1 MTEIRIY
8 LVGPFTNPDW
18 RDRVMEEAPMHS
30 YVDPRNNE
38 QAACVTVTRDDLIAG
53 VEGTDMTFLYFPD
66 GSQDTGACIEA
77 GVAFGKRRFI
87 TLVNENK
94 FQHPLVSGIAKR
106 HFTSLDAGILYL
118 QNLKSLEQA
127 EEFAAAYKTIDDL
140 ARQTTAER
148 NGK

>member
-1 MTEIRIY
+1 
-8 LVGPFTNPDW
+8 
-18 RDRVMEEAPMHS
+18 
-30 YVDPRNNE
+30 
-38 QAACVTVTRDDLIAG
+38 
-53 VEGTDMTFLYFPD
+53 MTFLYFPD
-66 GSQDTGACIEA
+66 GSRDTGACIEA

-140 ARQTTAER
+140 ARQTIAER
-148 NGK
+148 NKK